1 MDKKQDF
8 QEEIKIKRVKEI
20 FNQAVKIKDQ
30 NHQLLQ
36 VILNLEDSKLIKVL
50 QNNLMMLKTQ
60 SILGKICL

>member
-30 NHQLLQ
+30 NHQLPQ
-36 VILNLEDSKLIKVL
+36 ATLNLEDPKLIKVL